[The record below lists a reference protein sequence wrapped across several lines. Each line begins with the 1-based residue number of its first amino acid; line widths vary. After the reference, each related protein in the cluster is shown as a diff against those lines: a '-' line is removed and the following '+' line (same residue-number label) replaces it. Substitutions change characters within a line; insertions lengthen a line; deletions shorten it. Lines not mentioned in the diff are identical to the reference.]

1 MNAEDRGTANVNG
14 TSLFYETQG
23 EGFPIVFVSGGGILD
38 RRGWDNQFKT
48 FAETHR
54 VIRYD
59 VRGIGKSARPTG
71 PFSHSEDLYALLTS
85 LKIERAHVVGLSVGG
100 AIAIDFAIE
109 HPEIVDCL
117 ILAAPGLSS
126 DSKSEPNMT
135 GLAVLAGAVKTKGL
149 DYVIQ
154 LTLDAPFVLSKQ
166 NISGGKKVFEIY
178 FDNEDVFEAG
188 FPLYTLW
195 QPIQPPPE
203 NRLAEIRARVLIMR
217 GDNDN
222 PAYLSMTN
230 RISKGLPHA
239 TTVVIPGGTHFLNL
253 EKPAEFNQAMREF
266 LEQ

>member
-1 MNAEDRGTANVNG
+1 MNTEDRGTANVNG

-23 EGFPIVFVSGGGILD
+23 QGFPIVFVSGGGILD

-48 FAETHR
+48 FAETNR

-71 PFSHSEDLYALLTS
+71 PFSHSKDLYALLTY
-85 LKIERAHVVGLSVGG
+85 LKIQRAHVVGLSVGG

-109 HPEIVDCL
+109 HSEIVDCL

-126 DSKSEPNMT
+126 DAKSEPNLQS
-135 GLAVLAGAVKTKGL
+135 LAALAGLFKTDGL
-149 DYVIQ
+149 DRVIE
-154 LTLDAPFVLSKQ
+154 LTLGAPFVLSKQ
-166 NISGGKKVFEIY
+166 NVSGGKKVFEIY

-188 FPLYTLW
+188 FPIYTLW

-203 NRLAEIRARVLIMR
+203 SRLVNIRARVLIMR
-217 GDNDN
+217 GDNDS
-222 PAYLSMTN
+222 PAYASMTDQ
-230 RISKGLPHA
+230 ISKGIPQA
-239 TTVVIPGGTHFLNL
+239 MTVVIPGGTHFLNL

-266 LEQ
+266 LKQ